1 MPGPARPSMTDVELA
16 AMHQGRGEGLAFAA
30 VALGIAAFI
39 NLLGAEKGIL
49 AVVLGVLAR
58 RHAKSNPGR
67 RRSGIAITLGVVQ
80 LGTIVAVLVLFRDK
94 LGQLV
99 ELLKTLS

>member
-1 MPGPARPSMTDVELA
+1 MPERERPPMIDGEMA
-16 AMHQGRGEGLAFAA
+16 AWRQGRAEGLAFAA
-30 VALGIAAFI
+30 LALAVVAFF

-58 RHAKSNPGR
+58 RQALWNPAR
-67 RRSGIAITLGVVQ
+67 RRSGIAIALGALQ
-80 LGTIVAVLVLFRDK
+80 LGTVATVLVLFRDK

-99 ELLKTLS
+99 DLLKTLS

>member
-1 MPGPARPSMTDVELA
+1 MSGPARPQMTEVEIA
-16 AMHQGRGEGLAFAA
+16 ALHQGRGEGLALAA

-39 NLLGAEKGIL
+39 NLLGAEKGVL
-49 AVVLGVLAR
+49 AVVLGVFAR
-58 RHAKSNPGR
+58 RHARSNPGR

-94 LGQLV
+94 LGQLL